1 MPEDKLPNFDGPD
14 FWDSLPP
21 PDPPEDWGWVD
32 QSLAEAEEKNWPD
45 LEKVLKENDVA
56 WAKAYGKI
64 VLVFTV
70 VFSSIFVL
78 SLAAWSAHYI
88 LPKCWLWLSD
98 DQLSKIQSVLFSG
111 GMGAIISS
119 IIRKQ
124 MDRVNKR

>member
-1 MPEDKLPNFDGPD
+1 MPEDKLPNPDDPD

-88 LPKCWLWLSD
+88 LPKSWLWLSD